1 MMCHQM
7 NMYVVVLELVP
18 VVGLFGT
25 NRAVA
30 RVSRPVEV
38 NVIPTAKDDCVL

>member
-18 VVGLFGT
+18 VVGLFGA
-25 NRAVA
+25 NRAVS
-30 RVSRPVEV
+30 RVSGTVEV
-38 NVIPTAKDDCVL
+38 DVVAAADPV